1 MQVNGQ
7 EVEGGVCFISSAI
20 DEEVVDGKG
29 SRGVGGVCSVSFC
42 GRVGYGLT
50 GRVFSGSRSEV

>member
-1 MQVNGQ
+1 MLK
-7 EVEGGVCFISSAI
+7 
-20 DEEVVDGKG
+20 EVVDGKG